1 MVGDDQGVA
10 SEHLAGICL
19 MFKPAKQPFFGQ
31 QAFQES
37 KVALPI
43 LHGHAALGVGGGVGQ
58 APLPVRDEL
67 TLPFPVGESSSTMS
81 MTLLSWKR

>member
-43 LHGHAALGVGGGVGQ
+43 LHGHAALGVGGGSARRHCQSGTS
-58 APLPVRDEL
+58 LPC
-67 TLPFPVGESSSTMS
+67 PFQSERSSSTMS